1 MLCPLLPILVSVLL
15 GVQADAIPSRQ
26 PLARNSNSTQWTG
39 WGGNR
44 HNNRWAAHNHDISS
58 SNILSPADHCNVSF
72 PVGVSATPVI
82 LEDVVYFP
90 TWNGS
95 FVALNFHSCEIV
107 WSINVTSIIES
118 YAPISAFQATNTRAV
133 SRTSPQIEGDV
144 VYFGTLTHAL
154 IVAVDKKNG
163 NTLGIVQISSIPVA
177 VITMSPT
184 IFDGKLFVGTS
195 SVETSVT
202 KLPGY
207 QCCSFVGNMVAL
219 DFDVATGTFEVLWR
233 VASIPDARHRE
244 GWAGASFWGSQ
255 PAIDEGRRQVFVAT
269 GNSYSSSNATV
280 QCQRSVVP
288 PEIPYALNNDSC
300 LPSDVW
306 QDSVLAIDLDSGDVN
321 WVHQWPGLDIWTATC
336 GLPPFLAQNTTLCP
350 AIPGPNSDF
359 GMAPVYVP
367 GNYGADKL
375 VIGRK
380 DGNLYSIS
388 AESGNILWTTTTSP
402 KGVDGGLSW
411 GIAVDD
417 TRIYFTAINSDYN
430 TWQLQPSGQTVNR
443 SAYGAVS
450 LSDGSLLWET
460 PAPLNGYAAG
470 PPTVVGDL
478 VLVART
484 GQDPNGT
491 RSYDQTQGGLVALNK
506 ANGDLISDFMLTTNF
521 HGGVAVDGP
530 YILFGTGYSGPGTPA
545 LVPGVFHVLQVEI

>member
-1 MLCPLLPILVSVLL
+1 VTIPI
-15 GVQADAIPSRQ
+15 
-26 PLARNSNSTQWTG
+26 
-39 WGGNR
+39 
-44 HNNRWAAHNHDISS
+44 
-58 SNILSPADHCNVSF
+58 
-72 PVGVSATPVI
+72 GVSATPVI
-82 LEDVVYFP
+82 LEEIVYFP

-95 FVALNFHSCEIV
+95 FVALDFYSCEIL

-118 YAPISAFQATNTRAV
+118 YAPISAFQAANTRAV
-133 SRTSPQIEGDV
+133 SRTSPQIDGDV

-154 IVAVDKKNG
+154 IVAVDKNNG

-184 IFDGKLFVGTS
+184 FFDGKLFVGTS
-195 SVETSVT
+195 SVETSVARV
-202 KLPGY
+202 PGY

-219 DFDVATGTFEVLWR
+219 NFDLSTGTFKVLWR
-233 VASIPDARHRE
+233 VASIPDARHQE

-255 PAIDEGRRQVFVAT
+255 PSIDAGRRQVFVST

-280 QCQRSVVP
+280 QCQRSVIP
-288 PEIPYALNNDSC
+288 PEVPYNLNNDTC
-300 LPSDVW
+300 LPSDIW
-306 QDSVLAIDLDSGDVN
+306 QDSVLAIDIDSGHVN
-321 WVHQWPGLDIWTATC
+321 WVQQWPELDIWTATC
-336 GLPPFLAQNTTLCP
+336 GLPPFLPQNTTLCP

-367 GNYGADKL
+367 GNNGADKL
-375 VIGRK
+375 VAGRK
-380 DGNLYSIS
+380 NGDLYSIS
-388 AESGNILWTTTTSP
+388 AESGDVLWTTTTTGP

-417 TRIYFTAINSDYN
+417 TRVYFTAVNSDYQ
-430 TWQLQPSGQTVNR
+430 TWHLQPSGQTVNR

-450 LSDGSLLWET
+450 LSDGRMLWET
-460 PAPLNGYAAG
+460 PVPINGYSAG

-478 VLVART
+478 ILVART

-491 RSYDQTQGGLVALNK
+491 RSYDQSQGGLVALDK
-506 ANGDLISDFMLTTNF
+506 ATGTLLTDFMLTTNF
-521 HGGVAVDGP
+521 HGGVAIDGP
-530 YILFGTGYSGPGTPA
+530 YILFGTGYSGPGTAA